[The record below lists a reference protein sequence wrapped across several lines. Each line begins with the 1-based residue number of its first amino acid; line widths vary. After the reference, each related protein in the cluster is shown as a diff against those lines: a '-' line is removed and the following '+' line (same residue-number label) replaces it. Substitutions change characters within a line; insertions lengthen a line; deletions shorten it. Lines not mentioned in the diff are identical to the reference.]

1 MCEWTDRQYSCGHH
15 RVIAAMWCSKFIRIQ
30 LRCQPPQVKNRE
42 YRPEEI
48 CSDCAKM
55 HREPV
60 AWEFM
65 INYPSSQ
72 KQSSRTKSRV
82 F

>member
-30 LRCQPPQVKNRE
+30 LRCQPPQVENRE

-48 CSDCAKM
+48 CTELEDKKPRILNGEVRAVGVCRK
-55 HREPV
+55 RG
-60 AWEFM
+60 
-65 INYPSSQ
+65 
-72 KQSSRTKSRV
+72 K
-82 F
+82 